1 MPPRWNAW
9 IRRLKR
15 EVSQGVLGYLRI
27 QLSLVALTTG
37 LTIVFLNLVGI
48 PFAVVLGMVA
58 GLLDLMPGV
67 GPSGVYIPLVIVEA
81 VGGRYDRAIA
91 CAAGGLILFLVRQV
105 WEPQLLRSQ
114 LGVHPL
120 ATIFALYIGFR
131 LLGVVGLLLGP
142 LSAVVAQALLQT
154 VRLERK

>member
-1 MPPRWNAW
+1 M
-9 IRRLKR
+9 
-15 EVSQGVLGYLRI
+15 
-27 QLSLVALTTG
+27 ALTTG

-67 GPSGVYIPLVIVEA
+67 GPSGGYIPLVIVEA

-114 LGVHPL
+114 LGVHPT
-120 ATIFALYIGFR
+120 TIFALYIGFR